1 MRRAILAIVAFCAM
15 VTAAWADDSP
25 LRRLN
30 TMDDSRGWEAV
41 GRLELGGS
49 GFCTGALIA
58 PNLVLTAAHCLFDP
72 ATKKRVDFGSIEFL
86 AGLRD
91 GRAEAY
97 RRVRRV
103 VIHPSYRYDGQAT
116 AERVRNDLALLE
128 LLRPVQST
136 SITPFQTGLQLRK
149 GESVGVV
156 SYAMDRAKA
165 PSFQESCGVMHRQKG
180 VVVLSCDVNFGSS
193 GAPVFRIQNGEAQIV
208 SVVSAKADLDGT
220 QVALGAQLDGA
231 VELLKT
237 QLASG
242 IGVTEDFMP
251 RIKGATPVT
260 GRLQSQRSV
269 GGAKFVKP

>member
-1 MRRAILAIVAFCAM
+1 
-15 VTAAWADDSP
+15 
-25 LRRLN
+25 
-30 TMDDSRGWEAV
+30 MDDSRGWEAV
-41 GRLELGGS
+41 GRLELGGA

-72 ATKKRVDFGSIEFL
+72 ATKQRVDFGSIEFL
-86 AGLRD
+86 VGLRD

-116 AERVRNDLALLE
+116 AERIRNDLALLE
-128 LLRPVQST
+128 LLRPVQT
-136 SITPFQTGLQLRK
+136 PSILPFQTGVDLRQ
-149 GESVGVV
+149 GDSVGVV
-156 SYAMDRAKA
+156 SYALDRAKA
-165 PSFQESCGVMHRQKG
+165 PSIQESCGVMHRQKG

-193 GAPVFRIQNGEAQIV
+193 GAPVFRVRNGEAQIV

-220 QVALGAQLDGA
+220 KVALGAQLDGA
-231 VELLKT
+231 VELLKS

-242 IGVTEDFMP
+242 IGVTQDFMP

-260 GRLQSQRSV
+260 GRLQTQRSV

>member
-1 MRRAILAIVAFCAM
+1 MIRVFFGILAICSMASV
-15 VTAAWADDSP
+15 VWAGDAP

-30 TMDDSRGWEAV
+30 TMDDNRGWEAV

-49 GFCTGALIA
+49 GFCTGSLVA

-72 ATKKRVDFGSIEFL
+72 ATGQRIDFSKIEFL

-97 RRVRRV
+97 RRVRRL
-103 VIHPSYRYDGQAT
+103 VIHPSYRYDGKVT

-128 LLRPVQST
+128 LLRPVQNT
-136 SITPFQTGLQLRK
+136 SVHPFETGT
-149 GESVGVV
+149 GVSSGDSVGVV
-156 SYAMDRAKA
+156 SYAQDRAAA
-165 PSFQESCGVMHRQKG
+165 PAYQEACNVMHRQKG

-193 GAPVFRIQNGEAQIV
+193 GAPVFRVQDGAAEIV
-208 SVVSAKADLDGT
+208 SIISAKAQLDGT

-242 IGVTEDFMP
+242 IGVSDDFLP
-251 RIKGATPVT
+251 RIRGATPVT
-260 GRLQSQRSV
+260 GLVQSQRSV

>member
-1 MRRAILAIVAFCAM
+1 MGRAILAILAFSAM
-15 VTAAWADDSP
+15 VTTAWAGDAP

-49 GFCTGALIA
+49 GFCTGSLIA

-72 ATKKRVDFGSIEFL
+72 ATQQRIDFGKIEFL

-103 VIHPSYRYDGQAT
+103 VIHPSYRYDGQVT
-116 AERVRNDLALLE
+116 ADRVRNDLALLE
-128 LLRPVQST
+128 LLRPVQTT
-136 SITPFQTGLQLRK
+136 SVVPFETSEFVQRGD
-149 GESVGVV
+149 SVGVV
-156 SYAMDRAKA
+156 SYAQDRAKA

-193 GAPVFRIQNGEAQIV
+193 GAPVFRIREGQAQIV
-208 SVVSAKADLDGT
+208 SIISAKAQLDGE

-242 IGVTEDFMP
+242 VGVTQDFMP
-251 RIKGATPVT
+251 RIRGATPVT
-260 GRLQSQRSV
+260 GRLQTQRTV

>member
-1 MRRAILAIVAFCAM
+1 M

-136 SITPFQTGLQLRK
+136 SITPFKTGLQLRK